1 MTMLEV
7 LVGNLLL
14 YLFMA
19 RCYGNSSKMSL
30 VYILSIYYVIISL
43 LGIVVFE
50 TGIYENVFAVKNNK
64 SFSIIPYAFCF
75 YCLAAL
81 IYPLRTVS
89 FNNISFK
96 EIPYNKT
103 TSLIINLWVVDMV
116 CYMMLKLFQ
125 AVMASSIGY
134 GEMYNISAVEGDAIG
149 TFYGDNWLLLKFNN
163 FNVNL
168 YHSFSP
174 FVMCYALYGLI
185 SRKMRRRKA
194 FMLIGLILLTQILSA
209 LALGSRGNLFFVF
222 WDIAFYFIIFY
233 PHFDRRLKHKSVFVI
248 LCLIGIIM
256 VYSIVISFARLEDTS
271 TETPFY
277 SVIRYFGEAFPN
289 LGNLFWGEV
298 TRHPYGTRLFPYLFG
313 LTYIEES
320 VQDGYAFW
328 QMFTGVPVLNFKTIY
343 GDLYIE
349 FGEFLPLVIVTF
361 ISLLFSLF
369 LGKRNISFWKM
380 ALVYWYFDLIL
391 QGVFGFNK
399 GGQGNLVV
407 FMAVLIFSFIV
418 KIYTSNRSRI

>member
-222 WDIAFYFIIFY
+222 WGIAFYFIIFY
-233 PHFDRRLKHKSVFVI
+233 F
-248 LCLIGIIM
+248 
-256 VYSIVISFARLEDTS
+256 
-271 TETPFY
+271 
-277 SVIRYFGEAFPN
+277 
-289 LGNLFWGEV
+289 
-298 TRHPYGTRLFPYLFG
+298 
-313 LTYIEES
+313 
-320 VQDGYAFW
+320 
-328 QMFTGVPVLNFKTIY
+328 
-343 GDLYIE
+343 
-349 FGEFLPLVIVTF
+349 
-361 ISLLFSLF
+361 
-369 LGKRNISFWKM
+369 
-380 ALVYWYFDLIL
+380 
-391 QGVFGFNK
+391 
-399 GGQGNLVV
+399 
-407 FMAVLIFSFIV
+407 FIV
-418 KIYTSNRSRI
+418 S

>member
-1 MTMLEV
+1 M
-7 LVGNLLL
+7 
-14 YLFMA
+14 
-19 RCYGNSSKMSL
+19 
-30 VYILSIYYVIISL
+30 
-43 LGIVVFE
+43 
-50 TGIYENVFAVKNNK
+50 
-64 SFSIIPYAFCF
+64 
-75 YCLAAL
+75 
-81 IYPLRTVS
+81 
-89 FNNISFK
+89 
-96 EIPYNKT
+96 
-103 TSLIINLWVVDMV
+103 
-116 CYMMLKLFQ
+116 
-125 AVMASSIGY
+125 
-134 GEMYNISAVEGDAIG
+134 
-149 TFYGDNWLLLKFNN
+149 
-163 FNVNL
+163 
-168 YHSFSP
+168 
-174 FVMCYALYGLI
+174 
-185 SRKMRRRKA
+185 
-194 FMLIGLILLTQILSA
+194 
-209 LALGSRGNLFFVF
+209 
-222 WDIAFYFIIFY
+222 
-233 PHFDRRLKHKSVFVI
+233 
-248 LCLIGIIM
+248 CLIGIIM

>member
-1 MTMLEV
+1 M
-7 LVGNLLL
+7 
-14 YLFMA
+14 
-19 RCYGNSSKMSL
+19 
-30 VYILSIYYVIISL
+30 
-43 LGIVVFE
+43 
-50 TGIYENVFAVKNNK
+50 
-64 SFSIIPYAFCF
+64 
-75 YCLAAL
+75 
-81 IYPLRTVS
+81 
-89 FNNISFK
+89 
-96 EIPYNKT
+96 
-103 TSLIINLWVVDMV
+103 
-116 CYMMLKLFQ
+116 
-125 AVMASSIGY
+125 
-134 GEMYNISAVEGDAIG
+134 
-149 TFYGDNWLLLKFNN
+149 
-163 FNVNL
+163 
-168 YHSFSP
+168 
-174 FVMCYALYGLI
+174 
-185 SRKMRRRKA
+185 
-194 FMLIGLILLTQILSA
+194 
-209 LALGSRGNLFFVF
+209 F
-222 WDIAFYFIIFY
+222 WGIAFYFIIFY

-369 LGKRNISFWKM
+369 LGKRKISFWKM